1 MQLRSNI
8 PLKFFALIL
17 FTLEFLAPAVVTGF
31 ASTETGHEKTL
42 LVSSS
47 HHRNPFLS
55 VFFEELCENEEGKE
69 FARDTHTSEG
79 NLFLS
84 TPDQRLFQSKLAAT
98 LSAFLLYSQFDTHPP
113 LFLVHRK
120 LLI

>member
-17 FTLEFLAPAVVTGF
+17 FTLEFLAPAMVTGF
-31 ASTETGHEKTL
+31 ASGEVVHEKTL
-42 LVSSS
+42 VVSSLNS
-47 HHRNPFLS
+47 RNPFLS

-69 FARDTHTSEG
+69 FARDSNTSEE

-84 TPDQRLFQSKLAAT
+84 STDNRLLQSKLAAS
-98 LSAFLLYSQFDTHPP
+98 LSACLIYSQFDTHPP